1 MKKIIKNINRIV
13 SRLNHDYKNYHVFSA
28 IKTSSKKFGFKKN
41 LQTKISNKFIDRISA
56 YALYL
61 KTNEPT
67 KKNNDLWNVIEN
79 EVNHKGFIDSIC
91 DTQKNNKELIK
102 TLKDLGK
109 TKLLWGYGPNR
120 KSYIQLDNKKFK
132 EDEKYFFFDYLIS
145 ISEYYGNIKVFNPEQ
160 GGWMIEDIDYDDL
173 ANKIFKKRNIS
184 LFKTPNYYYGYKYNK
199 EFIFLKDLKGL
210 YAAEQLINIYKNNDL
225 SEIIEIGA
233 GIGYTC
239 HYLKQMINIK
249 YTIYDLPFSSIL
261 QAIYL
266 MISQGEDNVHL
277 DNEKLSNEKLSNK
290 KIFIKPYWKIF
301 EHKTKKNILW
311 FNEDS
316 MPEIDLRLSK
326 KYIKKILESKK
337 SYFLSIN
344 QEARNDY
351 GKGIKQHTVNDL
363 LKTNSIYR
371 TRDFLRPGYIEELF
385 KIS

>member
-109 TKLLWGYGPNR
+109 TELLLGYGPNR

-145 ISEYYGNIKVFNPEQ
+145 ISEYYGNIKVSNPEQ
-160 GGWMIEDIDYDDL
+160 GGWLIEDIDYDDL

-249 YTIYDLPFSSIL
+249 YTIYDLPFTSIL

-316 MPEIDLRLSK
+316 MPEIDLSLSK

>member
-1 MKKIIKNINRIV
+1 LKKIIKNINRVV
-13 SRLNHDYKNYHVFSA
+13 SRLNHDFKNYHVFSA
-28 IKTSSKKFGFKKN
+28 IKSSSKKFGFKKN
-41 LQTKISNKFIDRISA
+41 LQAKISNKLVDRISA

-67 KKNNDLWNVIEN
+67 KKNNDLWSVIEN
-79 EVNHKGFIDSIC
+79 EVNHKEFINSIC
-91 DTQKNNKELIK
+91 ETQKNNKELIK
-102 TLKDLGK
+102 ILEDLGK

-120 KSYIQLDNKKFK
+120 KTYAQLENKKFK

-145 ISEYYGNIKVFNPEQ
+145 ISEYYGNIKVHNPEQ
-160 GGWMIEDIDYDDL
+160 GGWMIEEVDYDDL
-173 ANKIFKKRNIS
+173 VNKIFKKRNIS
-184 LFKTPNYYYGYKYNK
+184 FFKTPNYYYGYKYNK

-210 YAAEQLINIYKNNDL
+210 YAAEQLRNIYKNNDL

-239 HYLKQMINIK
+239 HYLKQLINTK

-266 MISQGEDNVHL
+266 MISHGENNVHL
-277 DNEKLSNEKLSNK
+277 DNEKLPNEKLFNK

-316 MPEIDLRLSK
+316 MPEIDLNLSK
-326 KYIKKILESKK
+326 KYAKKILESKK

-351 GKGIKQHTVNDL
+351 GKGIKQHTVSDL
-363 LKTNSIYR
+363 IKANSIYR
-371 TRDFLRPGYIEELF
+371 TRDFMRPGYIEELF

>member
-1 MKKIIKNINRIV
+1 MKKIIKNINRIA
-13 SRLNHDYKNYHVFSA
+13 SRLNHDFKNYHVFSA
-28 IKTSSKKFGFKKN
+28 IKSSSKKFGFKKN
-41 LQTKISNKFIDRISA
+41 LEAKISSKFIDRISA

-67 KKNNDLWNVIEN
+67 KKNNDLWSVIEDQ
-79 EVNHKGFIDSIC
+79 VNHKGFIDSIC
-91 DTQKNNKELIK
+91 ETQKNNKELIK
-102 TLKDLGK
+102 VLKDLGK

-120 KSYIQLDNKKFK
+120 KSYIQLGNKKYK
-132 EDEKYFFFDYLIS
+132 EDEKQFFFDYLVS

-160 GGWMIEDIDYDDL
+160 GGWMIEEVDYDDL
-173 ANKIFKKRNIS
+173 INKIFKKKKIS
-184 LFKTPNYYYGYKYNK
+184 FFKTPNYYYGYKYNK

-210 YAAEQLINIYKNNDL
+210 YAAEQLKNIYKNNDL

-239 HYLKQMINIK
+239 HYLKQMINTK

-266 MISQGEDNVHL
+266 MISHGENNVHL
-277 DNEKLSNEKLSNK
+277 DNEKSFNEKSSNK

-301 EHKTKKNILW
+301 EHKSKKNILW

-316 MPEIDLRLSK
+316 MPEIDLSLSK
-326 KYIKKILESKK
+326 KYTKKILESKK

-351 GKGIKQHTVNDL
+351 GKGIKQHTVSDL
-363 LKTNSIYR
+363 LKTNSMYR

>member
-28 IKTSSKKFGFKKN
+28 MKTSSKKFGFKKN

-109 TKLLWGYGPNR
+109 TELLLGYGPNR

-145 ISEYYGNIKVFNPEQ
+145 ISEYYGNIKVSNPEQ
-160 GGWMIEDIDYDDL
+160 GGWLIEDIDYDDL

-249 YTIYDLPFSSIL
+249 YTIYDLPFTSIL

-316 MPEIDLRLSK
+316 MPEIDLSLSK

>member
-1 MKKIIKNINRIV
+1 LKKIIKNINRII
-13 SRLNHDYKNYHVFSA
+13 SRLNHDFKNYHVFSV
-28 IKTSSKKFGFKKN
+28 IKSSSKKFSFKKN
-41 LQTKISNKFIDRISA
+41 LQAKISNKFIDRISA

-61 KTNEPT
+61 KTNEPI
-67 KKNNDLWNVIEN
+67 KKNNDLWSVIEN
-79 EVNHKGFIDSIC
+79 QINHKGFIDSIC

-102 TLKDLGK
+102 VLKDLGK
-109 TKLLWGYGPNR
+109 TKLLWGYGTNR
-120 KSYIQLDNKKFK
+120 KSYNQLSNKKFK
-132 EDEKYFFFDYLIS
+132 EDEKRFFFDYLIS
-145 ISEYYGNIKVFNPEQ
+145 ISEYYGNIKIFNPEQ
-160 GGWMIEDIDYDDL
+160 GGWLIEEVDYDDL
-173 ANKIFKKRNIS
+173 INKIFKKRNIS
-184 LFKTPNYYYGYKYNK
+184 LFKTPNYYYGYKYNR

-210 YAAEQLINIYKNNDL
+210 YAAEQLKNIYKNNDL

-239 HYLKQMINIK
+239 HYLKQMINTK

-266 MISQGEDNVHL
+266 MISHGENNVHL
-277 DNEKLSNEKLSNK
+277 DNEKLPNEKLSNK
-290 KIFIKPYWKIF
+290 RIFIKPYWKIF

-316 MPEIDLRLSK
+316 MPEIDLSLSK
-326 KYIKKILESKK
+326 KYTKKILESKK

-351 GKGIKQHTVNDL
+351 GKGIKQHTVSDL